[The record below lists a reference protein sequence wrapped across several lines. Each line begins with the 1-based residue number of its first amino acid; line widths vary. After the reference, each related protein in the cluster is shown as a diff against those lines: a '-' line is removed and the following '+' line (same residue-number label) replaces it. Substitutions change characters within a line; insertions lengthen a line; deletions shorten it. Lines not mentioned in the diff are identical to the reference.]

1 MARIVY
7 CWEVGEG
14 FGHLLPYKP
23 LFKALRDRGHEVLFL
38 LKDLS
43 NAEKVFFDLPASYT
57 QCPKR
62 SMQVGRLS
70 TPRSYRDV
78 LINQGFLETET
89 LLARVKGW
97 LTLFEMWRPD
107 LIILNHCPTGLLA
120 ARLYPARRL
129 YLGSGF
135 FEPPRREPWPQY
147 FAGSMAAPDRQVAEE
162 SLALLTAINR
172 ILKKLGGEQLSELA
186 GFFGDTE
193 ACFTTFKELDH
204 YLHREPVEYLGIMPP
219 VRGGKAVAWPEGSG
233 RKVFAYL
240 KPNGRVEELL
250 HALRELALP
259 ILVVGPGLPGP
270 LIQRF
275 ASTQIGFSREMLD
288 MAQLGR
294 ECDVAITNG
303 NHDTA
308 ISLLLAGKP
317 LFSFAI
323 HVENFLLGEAVGRL
337 GAGVTVKAAGSE
349 PIAPALHEL
358 MFGEKY
364 FENAAK
370 FAARHRGFNPVD
382 AMARVVERIEGLA
395 MAPGAGTK
403 VNTV

>member
-14 FGHLLPYKP
+14 FGHLLPCKP
-23 LFKALRDRGHEVLFL
+23 LFRILQDKGHELLFL

-43 NAEKVFFDLPASYT
+43 NAEKVFSDLPASYT

-62 SMQVGRLS
+62 EMRGGRMS
-70 TPRSYRDV
+70 IPRSYRDV
-78 LINQGFLETET
+78 LINQGFLEAES

-97 LTLFEMWRPD
+97 LTLFEIWRPD

-120 ARLYPARRL
+120 ARLYPARRF

-135 FEPPRREPWPQY
+135 FVPPGREPWPQY
-147 FAGSMAAPDRQVAEE
+147 FAGPMAAPARQVAEE
-162 SLALLTAINR
+162 SRALLTAINR
-172 ILKKLGGEQLSELA
+172 ILKELGGEKLSELA

-204 YLHREPVEYLGIMPP
+204 YPDREPVEYLGIMPP
-219 VRGGKAVAWPEGSG
+219 VPGGKAVVWPEGSG

-240 KPNGRVEELL
+240 KPNGRIDELL
-250 HALRELALP
+250 HAMRELALP
-259 ILVVGPGLPGP
+259 TLVVGPSLPGP

-275 ASTQIGFSREMLD
+275 ASPQLGFSREMLD
-288 MAQLGR
+288 MAQLRR
-294 ECDVAITNG
+294 ECDLAITNG

-337 GAGVTVKAAGSE
+337 GAGVTVKATGTE
-349 PIAPALHEL
+349 PITPILHEL
-358 MFGEKY
+358 LTDEKY
-364 FENAAK
+364 FENAAN
-370 FAARHRGFNPVD
+370 FAVRHRGFKP
-382 AMARVVERIEGLA
+382 AAALARVVEKIEG
-395 MAPGAGTK
+395 GGSTRS
-403 VNTV
+403 